1 MSSGIYVDAIIENVW
16 WLSQSSN
23 EIGVQFFFFVLVLT
37 QKVNEEKWKCGH
49 LKGNF

>member
-1 MSSGIYVDAIIENVW
+1 MSSGIYIDAIIENVW

-23 EIGVQFFFFVLVLT
+23 EIGVQFFFVLVLT
-37 QKVNEEKWKCGH
+37 QKVNEEKWKRDH